1 VPLALLLDGFGRG
14 NWGSRGGGAWVAFF
28 PLAWILTLAA
38 IGLIVY
44 LIVRRRPALTD
55 GRPGWGPPPSAAP
68 RPDSALEIA
77 RARYARGEMSREE
90 FLRVTSDLG
99 GSPPPEAGPFY
110 TQRGPEPPRNPQNP
124 PPPTD
129 PTP

>member
-1 VPLALLLDGFGRG
+1 MPLALLLDGFGRG
-14 NWGSRGGGAWVAFF
+14 DWGSRGGAWFALF
-28 PLAWILTLAA
+28 PLFWILTLAA

-44 LIVRRRPALTD
+44 LVVRRRPALTD
-55 GRPGWGPPPSAAP
+55 GRPGWGPPPLAAP

-99 GSPPPEAGPFY
+99 GSPPPADAPS
-110 TQRGPEPPRNPQNP
+110 PPADQSP
-124 PPPTD
+124 
-129 PTP
+129 

>member
-14 NWGSRGGGAWVAFF
+14 DWGSRGGAWFALF
-28 PLAWILTLAA
+28 PLFWILTLAA

-44 LIVRRRPALTD
+44 LVVRRRPALTD
-55 GRPGWGPPPSAAP
+55 GRPGWGPPPLAAP

-99 GSPPPEAGPFY
+99 GSPPPADAPS
-110 TQRGPEPPRNPQNP
+110 PPADQSP
-124 PPPTD
+124 
-129 PTP
+129 

>member
-14 NWGSRGGGAWVAFF
+14 DWGSRGGAWFALF
-28 PLAWILTLAA
+28 PLFWILTLAA

-44 LIVRRRPALTD
+44 LVVRRRPVLTD
-55 GRPGWGPPPSAAP
+55 GRPSWGPPPPAAP

-99 GSPPPEAGPFY
+99 GSSPPADA
-110 TQRGPEPPRNPQNP
+110 P
-124 PPPTD
+124 PPPPPAD
-129 PTP
+129 QNQ